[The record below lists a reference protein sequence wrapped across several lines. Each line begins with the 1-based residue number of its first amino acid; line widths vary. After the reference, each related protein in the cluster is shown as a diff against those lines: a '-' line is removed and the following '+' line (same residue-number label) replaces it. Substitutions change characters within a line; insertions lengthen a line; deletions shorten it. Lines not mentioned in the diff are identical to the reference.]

1 MKTNHILSV
10 INAAVQN
17 GFEFDPSDS
26 MEEIWQQAEETLL
39 ENEPMGHQ
47 FIQCDLHGHG
57 MSQGYTF
64 IDEDGTGSIM
74 SGEIFTF
81 PKAKEEDGVYFEK
94 TGDDFKAVNWFDI
107 PDEYDENRKNF
118 IFVYDKVVCSDGI
131 IAYLYDHMA

>member
-1 MKTNHILSV
+1 MKTNHILSI

-47 FIQCDLHGHG
+47 FIQCDLNIHG
-57 MSQGYTF
+57 MNQSYTF
-64 IDEDGTGSIM
+64 IDEDGTGGTM

-81 PKAKEEDGVYFEK
+81 PKAKEEDDVYFEK
-94 TGDDFKAVNWFDI
+94 KGNDFTAVNWFDI
-107 PDEYDENRKNF
+107 PNEHDENRKNF
-118 IFVYDKVVCSDGI
+118 VFVYDKVVCSDGT
-131 IAYLYDHMA
+131 IAYLYDYMA